1 MELRSISTAACK
13 VKDPL
18 YCFLVRKAERRALSP
33 YAKTSRNYGCVDLMK
48 LASVKIENFRAIQ
61 ELDLALHD
69 QLTVL
74 FGDNAHGKT
83 SVLSAI
89 SVGLG
94 VIPRLL
100 PGVTGINFKPTIDR
114 RGWLSPGLLMTT
126 TDGTEWGRGKTFGR
140 TPGLKQLLEKI
151 FNILWNDEK
160 DEPPEELP
168 IVAFY
173 DTDRAALDVPRRRR
187 NFRGEFPRYAALE
200 GALSPRTNFRDF
212 FKWFHAKEDEELR
225 EQKER
230 RDFDYRLKE
239 LDVVRKA
246 ITKMIP
252 GASDP
257 RIKLHPLR
265 FMVTLR
271 AGSEESE
278 HLALDH
284 LSGGY
289 RIMLALAADLAR
301 RMAQGNPHLDNPL
314 DTEAIVL
321 IDEVELHLH
330 PLWQQRVLG
339 DLMRTFPNTQFIVST
354 HSPQVLTTVKAEQIV
369 HLRREDGNVLAEIFS
384 EATLATY
391 GAEAGNVLASV
402 MGVEERPPD
411 NLFKK
416 TLDAYF
422 KLINK
427 GQGESPRA
435 LKYRRKLEELSPR
448 DPALDRADIEI
459 RRQQVLKRMESTR

>member
-1 MELRSISTAACK
+1 
-13 VKDPL
+13 
-18 YCFLVRKAERRALSP
+18 
-33 YAKTSRNYGCVDLMK
+33 MK
-48 LASVKIENFRAIQ
+48 LASVKIENFRAIR
-61 ELDLALHD
+61 ELDLPLHER
-69 QLTVL
+69 LTVL

-94 VIPRLL
+94 IIPTIL
-100 PGVTGINFKPTIDR
+100 PDVAGINFKPSIDR
-114 RGWLSPGLLMTT
+114 RRGFPSPGVLMTT
-126 TDGTEWGRGKTFGR
+126 TDDIVWSRGGRSGRKPGRG
-140 TPGLKQLLEKI
+140 QLLEKI
-151 FNILWNDEK
+151 VHIMWRDEK
-160 DEPPEELP
+160 DKDKPPEELP

-246 ITKMIP
+246 IAKMIP
-252 GASDP
+252 GASNP
-257 RIKLHPLR
+257 RIQLRPLR
-265 FMVTLR
+265 FVVTLQD
-271 AGSEESE
+271 ESGKPE

-301 RMAQGNPHLDNPL
+301 RMAQGNPHLENPL
-314 DTEAIVL
+314 DTEAVVL

-330 PLWQQRVLG
+330 PLWQQRVLD
-339 DLMRTFPNTQFIVST
+339 DLVRTFPNTQFIVST
-354 HSPQVLTTVKAEQIV
+354 HSPQVLTTVKAEQIIR
-369 HLRREDGNVLAEIFS
+369 LYREDDEILAEIPS
-384 EATLATY
+384 AATMATY
-391 GAEAGNVLASV
+391 GAKAGDVLAFV
-402 MGVEERPPD
+402 MGVKERPP
-411 NLFKK
+411 NNPFKK
-416 TLDAYF
+416 TLDAYV
-422 KLINK
+422 KLIGA
-427 GQGESPRA
+427 GQGKSPEA
-435 LKYRRKLEELSPR
+435 LAYRRQLETLSPR
-448 DPALDRADIEI
+448 DPALDRADMEI
-459 RRQQVLKRMESTR
+459 RRGQVLKRLKNDQ